1 MKAASLILSIM
12 GIILS
17 PFVGIFYLYTYKDQL
32 TSGLSAEERMEI
44 MPGINMVFKFGVYA
58 IIFSTI
64 ISIVILI
71 VSRILIAKKR
81 KIPAG
86 ILTVIFVS
94 KIGGLLTFFIKYDDD
109 IKPTT
114 DEEQSIL
121 GPVEEE
127 ETNEVRAR
135 NKCPFCGKVV
145 SKFDEFCP
153 HCGHKLF

>member
-1 MKAASLILSIM
+1 MKVASLILSIM

-94 KIGGLLTFFIKYDDD
+94 KIGGLLTFFIKYGDEP
-109 IKPTT
+109 KPVVQ
-114 DEEQSIL
+114 ENIL
-121 GPVEEE
+121 GPAPEE

-135 NKCPFCGKVV
+135 NKCPYSGKVV
-145 SKFDEFCP
+145 SKFDESCP
-153 HCGHKLF
+153 YCGHKLF